1 MSDLIYY
8 AVERSFCEY
17 VGANLGTQSGEVLVF
32 EFPVSELGGSHTYSI
47 EFISDT
53 PIPIA
58 GHSIDGG
65 SKGRFIESLAQI
77 DVFRLPTSSG
87 EPDVAGAKKMVS
99 RVDSLFKGTHFI
111 PFKTYGSAPTA
122 STTGTVAGA
131 LQVDLTEV
139 SKTAFDP
146 NQNLRRYTQTIKIKV
161 KEAF

>member
-1 MSDLIYY
+1 MSFIYY
-8 AVERSFCEY
+8 DVERSFTEY
-17 VGANLGTQSGEVLVF
+17 VNSNLSTQSGEVLKF
-32 EFPVSELGGSHTYSI
+32 EFPTEELGGSHTYSI

-53 PIPIA
+53 PIPVA

-65 SKGRFIESLAQI
+65 SEGRFIESLAQV

-99 RVDSLFKGTHFI
+99 RIDSLFKGTHFI

-122 STTGTVAGA
+122 STTGTISGA
-131 LQVDLTEV
+131 LMIDAGEV

-146 NQNLRRYTQTIKIKV
+146 NPNLRRYSQTIKIKT
-161 KEAF
+161 KEAI